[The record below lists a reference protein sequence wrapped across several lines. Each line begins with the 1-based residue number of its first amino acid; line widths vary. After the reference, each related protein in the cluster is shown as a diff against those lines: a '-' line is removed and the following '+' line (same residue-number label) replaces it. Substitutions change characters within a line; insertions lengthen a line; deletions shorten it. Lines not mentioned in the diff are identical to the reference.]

1 MGTDCPPEH
10 NVCHSY
16 AWEMRERSPQSPVG
30 SLRHFSMQAQQKPV
44 KDIVSEGAVPNCDPE
59 LLGSKPMLVLNC
71 CIMIIIISSPQ
82 MPQ

>member
-16 AWEMRERSPQSPVG
+16 AREVR
-30 SLRHFSMQAQQKPV
+30 V
-44 KDIVSEGAVPNCDPE
+44 KVSTEPCGKSAPLFDASSTEPEGAVPNCDPE
-59 LLGSKPMLVLNC
+59 LLDSKPMLVLNC